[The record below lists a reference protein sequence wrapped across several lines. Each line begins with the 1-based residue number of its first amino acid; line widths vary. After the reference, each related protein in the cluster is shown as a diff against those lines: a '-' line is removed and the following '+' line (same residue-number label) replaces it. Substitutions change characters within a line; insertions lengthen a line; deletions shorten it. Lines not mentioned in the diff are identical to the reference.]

1 VVGEVKAGIGEVGE
15 DASPQGCRFVFFS
28 FRAFSMELGGV
39 PVWEHRKIPPA
50 LCPGDL
56 NRQLP
61 ADLPTLI

>member
-1 VVGEVKAGIGEVGE
+1 LGRLEKTPPHRAVVLL
-15 DASPQGCRFVFFS
+15 FS

-56 NRQLP
+56 YRQLP